1 VTITVQG
8 LTPQTA
14 TITGNNGNFSIS
26 YPLGNNPLL
35 KAGTYTITY
44 SYNGD
49 HNFKSATNNS
59 TTLTVNKATPVFTV
73 TSPTPITYGTTSV
86 TLSGVICAS
95 GGVCPP
101 MNDQVT
107 ITIQGLQPRTA
118 MISDSHGD
126 FSVSYLLP
134 NTVVPGSYTITYN
147 YAGDHNFMP
156 AHNART
162 SLIVIKATPNATVS
176 SNNNPA
182 VSTQQINLT
191 ATVTGPSGALQPT
204 QTVAFMDNGSVILG
218 CASVSLT
225 QGTSNS
231 TATCITNLQS
241 QNQLAPGSHTIVVN
255 YSGDTNYNPVS
266 ANLAQTVRDF
276 TLSISALPPVNGGTV
291 VVQSFNNGNQPLV
304 AQTITLTTGDFQSL
318 GFSGN
323 VTLSCVVTPMRK
335 NGPTCTAPGS
345 GAVIAA
351 PNGSTTVTINA
362 PAAAPIRSYTV
373 TLTATDQGLPTLSHQ
388 ITLPFA
394 VINYSPPGT
403 ITPTQAAITS
413 VPFLG
418 PSGSTVTFSC
428 QSLTGLTTTGQQVNA
443 TGSQVT
449 QLVTCTTNP
458 QTTTTLNPNS
468 PTSITVSIS
477 LPQQTA
483 QLRSS
488 GALAALWLGMPGIV
502 LIGCVRFDK
511 ASRKK
516 IFRVLALFL
525 LLLAL
530 LQAIG
535 CGGGFD
541 RTQSG
546 NNSLSAGSY
555 QVLVVGTAN
564 GTVQTS
570 AVVPFTVIQ

>member
-1 VTITVQG
+1 
-8 LTPQTA
+8 
-14 TITGNNGNFSIS
+14 
-26 YPLGNNPLL
+26 
-35 KAGTYTITY
+35 
-44 SYNGD
+44 
-49 HNFKSATNNS
+49 
-59 TTLTVNKATPVFTV
+59 
-73 TSPTPITYGTTSV
+73 
-86 TLSGVICAS
+86 
-95 GGVCPP
+95 

-266 ANLAQTVRDF
+266 ANLAHTVRDF